1 MVTRWDVERAVL
13 HSQLDPPA
21 RLLVLALLTKANN
34 DTAVIPPEHSP
45 SLTTIQGMTG
55 LSRSAVAE
63 WLDALEIAGWVKRIR
78 PSRPN
83 RGDRTQYALTVG
95 ESVAQKRPRPSRKR
109 ATAVG
114 ASEGSTEVVR
124 TTDHQTPENDQFGSP
139 HHGLGEGVPSPHH
152 GLALVRQADHP
163 SPHHGPATTK
173 SSPTESSTHQHP
185 PSVVEAATP
194 DGLFQ
199 LPDPP
204 PPDSN
209 EKPVDN
215 AGTILAAFLDY
226 CTEHGVKI
234 PKQIRGQ
241 YAKRIKEALD
251 DEFTARQVKQALA
264 AMFDERVTSRP
275 SLLPN
280 KLVELQTGPERPR
293 RYRPAAVT
301 ALPSEEDLVREWK
314 GLRS

>member
-63 WLDALEIAGWVKRIR
+63 WLDALEIAGWVTRTR

-83 RGDRTQYALTVG
+83 SRARTQYALTVG
-95 ESVAQKRPRPSRKR
+95 ESVAQKRPRPSRGEK
-109 ATAVG
+109 G
-114 ASEGSTEVVR
+114 KKPKEVVR
-124 TTDHQTPENDQFGSP
+124 GADHQTPENDQFGSP
-139 HHGLGEGVPSPHH
+139 RHGLGEGVPSPPH
-152 GLALVRQADHP
+152 GLVLVRQADYL

-173 SSPTESSTHQHP
+173 SSPTESFTHQHS
-185 PSVVEAATP
+185 PSSASEKPNGNTATPAVVEAVTP

-204 PPDSN
+204 PN

-215 AGTILAAFLDY
+215 AGTILAAF
-226 CTEHGVKI
+226 
-234 PKQIRGQ
+234 
-241 YAKRIKEALD
+241 
-251 DEFTARQVKQALA
+251 
-264 AMFDERVTSRP
+264 M
-275 SLLPN
+275 
-280 KLVELQTGPERPR
+280 
-293 RYRPAAVT
+293 
-301 ALPSEEDLVREWK
+301 
-314 GLRS
+314 LRSL